1 MSEVYAPQHARGVR
15 WDDPS
20 FGIEW
25 PIREPIMLE
34 RDRNYPDFA
43 L

>member
-1 MSEVYAPQHARGVR
+1 MSEFYAPQCSRGVR
-15 WDDPS
+15 WNDPA
-20 FGIEW
+20 FAIQW